1 MAPHSILH
9 TIDKEQPVDDELTPE
24 LMEQLIEILEQSE
37 PAESTEERDNTYWN
51 YSIPAAGVRYYG
63 F

>member
-9 TIDKEQPVDDELTPE
+9 TIERKKPVDDELTPE
-24 LMEQLIEILEQSE
+24 LMGQLIEILENSE
-37 PAESTEERDNTYWN
+37 PTESIEERDNPCWN
-51 YSIPAAGVRYYG
+51 YSVPAAGVRYYG